1 MIIPDIV
8 ARNSATTPE
17 APFYVFARPDPVTE
31 LVTITHLE
39 FARATHRVARALRP
53 NPESPCPDGKV
64 VAIIVLADTVLFH
77 ALVTGLITANLI
89 VCLHTL
95 ALRLTE
101 QLEFK

>member
-1 MIIPDIV
+1 MPLYE
-8 ARNSATTPE
+8 E
-17 APFYVFARPDPVTE
+17 APFYVFTRPDPATE

-53 NPESPCPDGKV
+53 NPESPCSDGKV